1 MSIEFFKECSAYNG
15 IPNSSGS
22 LCCAKSCG
30 TCGGSGC
37 SNRPGGKTNCCAGE
51 ITKTC
56 GLNQKAPCR
65 PPKSEFAK
73 KYTELFN
80 FLERNKKLKIALLY
94 EDYLYLVNF

>member
-1 MSIEFFKECSAYNG
+1 MSIVFFKDCSAYNG

-22 LCCAKSCG
+22 LCCARSCG

-37 SNRPGGKTNCCAGE
+37 SSRPGGKTKCCAGE

-65 PPKSEFAK
+65 PPISEFAK

-80 FLERNKKLKIALLY
+80 L
-94 EDYLYLVNF
+94 

>member
-1 MSIEFFKECSAYNG
+1 MPDGFDEFTFDNIISIFRLIFQTLMSIVFFKDCSAYDG

-22 LCCAKSCG
+22 VCCGKNCG

-37 SNRPGGKTNCCAGE
+37 RNRPGGATKCCSGE

-65 PPKSEFAK
+65 PPISEFAK
-73 KYTELFN
+73 KVY
-80 FLERNKKLKIALLY
+80 
-94 EDYLYLVNF
+94 